1 MAIYLHDKY
10 ADKIGKKFVEHSI
23 VKGRFS
29 NEYSFA
35 GVRTVKIMTPVT
47 VPLVD
52 YRRYG
57 TNRYGTPVEMQDTV
71 QELTLSQDK
80 AFSITV
86 DKGNNMDQHG
96 LKAAGKM
103 LALQIEQQCV
113 PYIDKYAL
121 AAIATKAGTIVGS
134 STALSKS
141 NVVDRIVAGAN
152 AMDDAEIPAEGRT
165 LFVPATVATFLM
177 LSDEFIGVDKLAEKS
192 LTKGKIGEFFG
203 MSVVK
208 VPAGR
213 WVENLNFLIV
223 YKNSAMVAEKL
234 HDTKLHQDPP
244 GISGNLLEGRLYFD
258 AFVFEPSAAG
268 VYADLNT
275 ASGAATQ
282 VATPTINA
290 GTGALTGASGA
301 TVYYTTDGSDPRY
314 SASAKAGTVSDVTTA
329 GTVVKAYAVKEG
341 SWPSAV
347 ATATLTATA

>member
-10 ADKIGKKFVEHSI
+10 ADKIGKKFVESSI

-29 NEYSFA
+29 NEYSFS
-35 GVRTVKIMTPVT
+35 GVRTVKITTPVT

-52 YRRYG
+52 YKRNG

-80 AFSITV
+80 AFAITV

-103 LALQIEQQCV
+103 LSLQIEQQCV

-121 AAIATKAGTIVGS
+121 AAIASKAGTIVS
-134 STALSKS
+134 NSTALSKS
-141 NVVDRIVAGAN
+141 NIIDRIVAGAN
-152 AMDDAEIPAEGRT
+152 AMDDAEIPADGRT
-165 LFVPATVATFLM
+165 LFVPAKVATFLM

-213 WVENLNFLIV
+213 WPENLNFLIV

-234 HDTKLHQDPP
+234 NDTKLHQDPP

-268 VYADLNT
+268 VYAEID
-275 ASGAATQ
+275 GAKAEQ
-282 VATPTINA
+282 VATPVI
-290 GTGALTGASGA
+290 GADGAITCATSGA
-301 TVYYTTDGSDPRY
+301 TIYYTTDGSDPRY
-314 SASAKAGTVSDVTTA
+314 SAHAKVGSASDITDA
-329 GTVVKAYAVKEG
+329 GTVVKAYAVMSGK
-341 SWPSAV
+341 WPSAV
-347 ATATLTATA
+347 ASTTLTA

>member
-10 ADKIGKKFVEHSI
+10 ADKIGKKFVESSI

-29 NEYSFA
+29 NEYSFS
-35 GVRTVKIMTPVT
+35 GVRTVKITTPVT

-52 YRRYG
+52 YKRNG

-80 AFSITV
+80 AFAITV

-103 LALQIEQQCV
+103 LSLQIEQQCV

-121 AAIATKAGTIVGS
+121 AAIASKAGTIVS
-134 STALSKS
+134 NSTALSKS
-141 NVVDRIVAGAN
+141 NIVDRIVAGAN
-152 AMDDAEIPAEGRT
+152 AMDDAEIPADGRT
-165 LFVPATVATFLM
+165 LFVPAKVATFLM

-213 WVENLNFLIV
+213 WPENLNFLIA
-223 YKNSAMVAEKL
+223 YKNSAMIAEKL
-234 HDTKLHQDPP
+234 NDTKLHQDPP

-258 AFVFEPSAAG
+258 AFVFEPSSAG
-268 VYADLNT
+268 VYAEID
-275 ASGAATQ
+275 GAKAEQ
-282 VATPTINA
+282 VATPVI
-290 GTGALTGASGA
+290 GADGAITCATSGA
-301 TVYYTTDGSDPRY
+301 TIYYTTDGSDPRY
-314 SASAKAGTVSDVTTA
+314 SAHAKVGSASDITA
-329 GTVVKAYAVKEG
+329 DGTVVKAYAVMSGK
-341 SWPSAV
+341 WPSAV
-347 ATATLTATA
+347 ASTTLTA

>member
-10 ADKIGKKFVEHSI
+10 ADKIGKKFVESSL

-29 NEYSFA
+29 NEYSFS
-35 GVRTVKIMTPVT
+35 GVRTVKVMTPVT

-52 YRRYG
+52 YQRHG

-80 AFSITV
+80 AFAITV

-121 AAIATKAGTIVGS
+121 EAIANKAGTIVS
-134 STALSKS
+134 NSTALSKT
-141 NVVDRIVAGAN
+141 NVVDRIVAGSN
-152 AMDDAEIPAEGRT
+152 ALDDAEIPAEGRT
-165 LFVPATVATFLM
+165 LFVPAKVASILM
-177 LSDEFIGVDKLAEKS
+177 LSDEFIGVDKLAETS
-192 LTKGKIGEFFG
+192 LAKGKIGEFFG

-208 VPAGR
+208 VPASR

-234 HDTKLHQDPP
+234 NDTKLHQDPP

-268 VYADLNT
+268 VYAEIDGAHAEQVET
-275 ASGAATQ
+275 PVIAASG
-282 VATPTINA
+282 
-290 GTGALTGASGA
+290 GAITCSTSGA
-301 TVYYTTDGSDPRY
+301 TIYYTTDGSDPRY
-314 SASAKAGTVSDVTTA
+314 SAHAKVGTTPDVTAA
-329 GTVVKAYAVKEG
+329 GTVVKACAMMTGK
-341 SWPSAV
+341 WPSAV
-347 ATATLTATA
+347 ATTTLTA